1 MLPKGHQPDGQRV
14 ADVICFE
21 KEYLFSFLQIFKE
34 DEKMTFKTTLENLI
48 LFPKEEY
55 DNR

>member
-1 MLPKGHQPDGQRV
+1 MLSKGHQPEGQRV